1 MNSSRKVTLFHSPN
15 TRSTGTLLLLEELGA
30 DYEIHLVNMK
40 AGEQSL
46 PAYLSIN
53 PMGKVPAIKHGEVV
67 VTEQVAIFLYLTDL
81 YSEAG
86 LAPTLTDPL
95 RGSYL
100 RWMLFYAGC
109 FEPALVDLAQKRE
122 PSPASMSPYGDFETM
137 FKTLTNHLEQ
147 GPYILGEKFSGA
159 DILWGT
165 ALNWM
170 TKFQLLPSV
179 PVIQAYVDRANARP
193 VVAKVR
199 EKDEAFVAQ
208 LAS

>member
-1 MNSSRKVTLFHSPN
+1 MNRVENLWIPTFAPQGYFL
-15 TRSTGTLLLLEELGA
+15 RGA
-30 DYEIHLVNMK
+30 GMTV
-40 AGEQSL
+40 Q
-46 PAYLSIN
+46 
-53 PMGKVPAIKHGEVV
+53 IK
-67 VTEQVAIFLYLTDL
+67 VAIFLYLADL

-86 LAPTLTDPL
+86 LAPSLTDSL
-95 RGSYL
+95 RGDYL
-100 RWMLFYAGC
+100 RWMIFYAGC

-122 PSPASMSPYGDFETM
+122 QAPAQMSPYGDFDTM
-137 FKTLTNHLEQ
+137 FKTLTDHLAK
-147 GPYILGEKFSGA
+147 GPYILGEKYSVA

-170 TKFQLLPSV
+170 TKFKLLPTL

-199 EKDEAFVAQ
+199 EKDEALAAQ